1 MEVLAIY
8 GSPHQHG
15 NTAKIADAVLAG
27 LDKKHLI
34 NRVYLYDKNIQA
46 CTACE
51 EANKFHKEKYCRHN
65 DDFTLEIIPLINS
78 ADIIIISSPVWYG
91 QITGILKTFIDRW
104 YTYIDSDFSIRIL
117 PGKKFI
123 TITSSAAPDEV
134 FLPVS
139 EYLNYWLSTFFKM
152 EKLGSF
158 HIGSMF
164 ESGLLTENSPAIVK
178 ARELGASI

>member
-8 GSPHQHG
+8 GSPHKHG
-15 NTAKIADAVLAG
+15 NTAKITDAVLTG

-46 CTACE
+46 CIACE
-51 EANKFHKEKYCRHN
+51 KANEFHKEKYCRHN
-65 DDFTLEIIPLINS
+65 DDFTREIIPLINS
-78 ADIIIISSPVWYG
+78 ADIIIISSPVWFG
-91 QITGILKTFIDRW
+91 HITGTLKTFIDRLH
-104 YTYIDSDFSIRIL
+104 TYINEEFEIRIL
-117 PGKKFI
+117 PGKKYI

-139 EYLNYWLSTFFKM
+139 EYLNYWFTTFFKM
-152 EKLGSF
+152 EMLGSF

-164 ESGLLTENSPAIVK
+164 ESGLLTENSPAIVQ
-178 ARELGASI
+178 ARELGAGI